1 MIGMMKKRIIEG
13 VGMKKIYQVRY
24 ENAEGDAEE
33 IEFVDVKEAL
43 NFIES
48 GLHFVQWFQIQWVK
62 KS

>member
-1 MIGMMKKRIIEG
+1 
-13 VGMKKIYQVRY
+13 MKKIYQVRY
-24 ENAEGDAEE
+24 ENAEGDTEE
-33 IEFVDVKEAL
+33 MEFVDVKEAL